1 MRSRDGNQTFT
12 LSISAIIF
20 FLFSSLAL
28 NASEYLISYRYSVK
42 NATLYNET
50 LYVSKAMKKCV
61 GKSSISLI
69 LDADNSRNFKDI
81 LLKNEDEFIT
91 FLYKNGLNINH
102 AEKNRNNI
110 NSSYTVLTLK
120 TTCFKVDFNDNSVRI
135 APLK

>member
-12 LSISAIIF
+12 LSIPTIIF
-20 FLFSSLAL
+20 FLFYSLAL

-50 LYVSKAMKKCV
+50 LYVSKAMKKCI
-61 GKSSISLI
+61 GKPSDFLI
-69 LDADNSRNFKDI
+69 LDADKSKNFKDI

-91 FLYKNGLNINH
+91 FLFKNGLNVEH
-102 AEKNRNNI
+102 EEKNINNI
-110 NSSYTVLTLK
+110 NSSYTILTLK
-120 TTCFKVDFNDNSVRI
+120 TTCFKVDFNDNSVKI